1 LKGCKTP
8 KTIGIGGNIMARGVD
23 FSDEKLPFPLRTV
36 ETELGPVE
44 VYDIPAGEKQA
55 VLKKLY
61 PFRPIP
67 PLDRIMEDVHAEKTF
82 RVGDFMVTREG
93 GQNVLASPF
102 YLESG
107 GTVIDWIPV
116 QESEDDEEDEEEGSR

>member
-1 LKGCKTP
+1 
-8 KTIGIGGNIMARGVD
+8 MAQSTE

-44 VYDIPAGEKQA
+44 VYEIPASEKQA

-67 PLDRIMEDVHAEKTF
+67 AMDRIMEDIHAEKTF

-93 GQNVLASPF
+93 RMNVLASPY

-107 GTVIDWIPV
+107 GTVIDWMPIE
-116 QESEDDEEDEEEGSR
+116 ESEDEESEEDSR